1 MQIRTFYKILFL
13 VSFIWLLAFAS
24 PKNFNFQKTNF
35 DRYILDSEKSKLHWN
50 CVHHGYLKFKEGEI
64 LFDGKEPIQANFTV
78 DMASIINTDINN
90 KLLQGTLQNVLKS
103 DVFFDVKNYPTARF
117 ESDLIRKI
125 DSINYDIVGDF
136 ILFESGICTDF
147 EGTITIKN
155 DSVYFNTKTITLDR
169 TDWSIFYGSANNPKP
184 REEEEGFSIT
194 DTILV
199 DAHIVAYKI
208 K

>member
-24 PKNFNFQKTNF
+24 PKNINLQKTNF
-35 DRYILDSEKSKLHWN
+35 DRYILDSVKSKLHWN
-50 CVHHGYLKFKEGEI
+50 CAHQGYLKFKEGEI
-64 LFDGKEPIQANFTV
+64 LFDGEEPIQANFTV

-103 DVFFDVKNYPTARF
+103 DVFFDVDKYPTAIF
-117 ESDLIRKI
+117 KSDVISRV
-125 DSINYDIVGDF
+125 DSINYDIKGDF
-136 ILFESGICTDF
+136 ILFDAGICTDF
-147 EGTITIKN
+147 KATITIKN
-155 DSVYFNTKTITLDR
+155 DSVYFNTKIITLDR
-169 TDWSIFYGSANNPKP
+169 TDWAIFYGSANNPRP
-184 REEEEGFSIT
+184 REEEEGFRVT
-194 DTILV
+194 DTILL